1 MLSIAQLIKFLE
13 KRMPTQEIIT
23 ASVENQETTTITRK
37 IVFDMVAWKELLTM
51 ATHEYFDASKKTDE
65 IAAKMLNRVI
75 KEYFKD
81 YFAKLL
87 NNKLEAN
94 L

>member
-1 MLSIAQLIKFLE
+1 MVMLSIAQLIKFLE
-13 KRMPTQEIIT
+13 KRMTQEIIT

-65 IAAKMLNRVI
+65 IVAKMLNRVI

-81 YFAKLL
+81 YFAKII
-87 NNKLEAN
+87 K
-94 L
+94 